1 MLNSIGNTP
10 LIELKKINELYNL
23 KSKIYAKLEYLNPT
37 GSVKDRT
44 ALGIINDLYSKNLIN
59 KNTTLVIPTSGNM
72 GISLAYVGNKMGLK
86 VIVTMP
92 NNMGVERVE
101 LIQSYNASVVLTKK
115 EDGMEGAIKV
125 AKEISNKDNYIF
137 IDQFNNEAN
146 VLAHINTGKEIY
158 IQNNKIDYF
167 INGIGSGGTITGVT
181 KYLKSVNNNIKSIG
195 IEPEESPLITKG
207 YSNMHEIFGIGAN
220 FIPSILDLSIINEV
234 ERVSSEDAIKYF
246 KLLNKLE
253 NLECG
258 ISSGANLK
266 VAIEIAQKN
275 INKNIVIILPDKND
289 RYKTYL

>member
-44 ALGIINDLYSKNLIN
+44 ALGIINDLYTKNLIN

-115 EDGMEGAIKV
+115 EEGMEGAIKV

-137 IDQFNNEAN
+137 IDQFKNEAN

-207 YSNMHEIFGIGAN
+207 YSNTHEIFGIGAN

-234 ERVSSEDAIKYF
+234 KRVSSEDAIKYF

>member
-44 ALGIINDLYSKNLIN
+44 ALGIINDLYTKNLIN

-115 EDGMEGAIKV
+115 EEGMEGAIKV

-137 IDQFNNEAN
+137 IDQFKNEAN

-207 YSNMHEIFGIGAN
+207 YSNTHEIFGIGAN

-246 KLLNKLE
+246 KLLNELE

>member
-44 ALGIINDLYSKNLIN
+44 ALGIINDLYTKNLIN

-101 LIQSYNASVVLTKK
+101 LIQSYNASVVLSKK
-115 EDGMEGAIKV
+115 EEGMEGAIKV

-137 IDQFNNEAN
+137 IDQFKNEAN

-158 IQNNKIDYF
+158 MQNNKIDYF

-207 YSNMHEIFGIGAN
+207 YSNTHEIFGIGAN

-246 KLLNKLE
+246 KLLNELE

>member
-44 ALGIINDLYSKNLIN
+44 ALGIINDLYTKNLIN

-101 LIQSYNASVVLTKK
+101 LIQSYNASVVLSKK
-115 EDGMEGAIKV
+115 EEGMEGAIKV

-137 IDQFNNEAN
+137 IDQFKNEAN

-158 IQNNKIDYF
+158 MQNNKIDYF

-195 IEPEESPLITKG
+195 IEPEESTLITKG
-207 YSNMHEIFGIGAN
+207 YSNTHEIFGIGAN